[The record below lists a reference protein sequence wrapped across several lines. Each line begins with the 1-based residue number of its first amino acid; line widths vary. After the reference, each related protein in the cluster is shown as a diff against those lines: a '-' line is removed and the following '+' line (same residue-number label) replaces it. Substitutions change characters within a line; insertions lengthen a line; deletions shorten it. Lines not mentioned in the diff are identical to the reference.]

1 MLNLNVI
8 EVDLLFDVLNVI
20 HLQVVAIHITDV
32 KNIRNALI
40 VDTIESEANEEEE
53 VERNTDQTAPTEVI
67 VKKVAQLVTKVA
79 NINQLKSKLKHHL
92 SNLNQKDNSYHHRVE
107 FICHHSK

>member
-1 MLNLNVI
+1 MI
-8 EVDLLFDVLNVI
+8 ACRKSPRAD
-20 HLQVVAIHITDV
+20 AITSSTRSAV
-32 KNIRNALI
+32 R
-40 VDTIESEANEEEE
+40 TPEANEEEEEE

-92 SNLNQKDNSYHHRVE
+92 SKLNQKDNSYHHRVE